1 MYKSIFCI
9 IILLSATTFLC
20 CHAFTPSSSLCTNTQ
35 LPYTSSSSSNIDDT
49 TTTTTSFDAD
59 GQTTTK
65 KPNWV
70 PMELVELASEDL
82 QMSQEEF
89 IQHYA
94 DIEAYTSCDDEGDD
108 FHECDFFKHYLG
120 PTKWVHLTPEA
131 KQEINDLH
139 FSIWQD
145 VWMYPHEAVDIADKV
160 SKECLRYV
168 HCFLLVI
175 YSVLFVYVNYLSSLF
190 VNSIS
195 CTIVLYSCRYY
206 KEFMLEP
213 RTSSVKC
220 PTDRPLVKIKVV

>member
-1 MYKSIFCI
+1 
-9 IILLSATTFLC
+9 
-20 CHAFTPSSSLCTNTQ
+20 
-35 LPYTSSSSSNIDDT
+35 
-49 TTTTTSFDAD
+49 
-59 GQTTTK
+59 
-65 KPNWV
+65 
-70 PMELVELASEDL
+70 
-82 QMSQEEF
+82 MSHGEF

-168 HCFLLVI
+168 HYLVLDYTTVWMCPLIYIGSPLYICTQIICELFRESILLFFAGITKNSCLNHVQH
-175 YSVLFVYVNYLSSLF
+175 LSNVQL
-190 VNSIS
+190 I
-195 CTIVLYSCRYY
+195 
-206 KEFMLEP
+206 
-213 RTSSVKC
+213 
-220 PTDRPLVKIKVV
+220 DR

>member
-9 IILLSATTFLC
+9 IILLATTFLC
-20 CHAFTPSSSLCTNTQ
+20 CHAFTPSPERKSSLCINTQ
-35 LPYTSSSSSNIDDT
+35 LPYTSSSSSNVDD

-59 GQTTTK
+59 DQTTKK

-82 QMSQEEF
+82 QMSHEEF

-168 HCFLLVI
+168 HYFVLDILLFGCVH
-175 YSVLFVYVNYLSSLF
+175 
-190 VNSIS
+190 
-195 CTIVLYSCRYY
+195 
-206 KEFMLEP
+206 
-213 RTSSVKC
+213 
-220 PTDRPLVKIKVV
+220 